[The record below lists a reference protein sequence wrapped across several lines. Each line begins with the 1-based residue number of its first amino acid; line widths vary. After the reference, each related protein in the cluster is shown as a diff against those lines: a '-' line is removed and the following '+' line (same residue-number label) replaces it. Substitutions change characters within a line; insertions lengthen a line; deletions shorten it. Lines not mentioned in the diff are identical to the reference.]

1 MEIPFSIPN
10 QTNKSIPVDLS
21 FSLSSMSVV
30 KNDNSDYELVSEI
43 TSRGSGFGYII
54 IFDPEESV

>member
-1 MEIPFSIPN
+1 
-10 QTNKSIPVDLS
+10 
-21 FSLSSMSVV
+21 MSVV

-54 IFDPEESV
+54 IFDPEESVWVSEI